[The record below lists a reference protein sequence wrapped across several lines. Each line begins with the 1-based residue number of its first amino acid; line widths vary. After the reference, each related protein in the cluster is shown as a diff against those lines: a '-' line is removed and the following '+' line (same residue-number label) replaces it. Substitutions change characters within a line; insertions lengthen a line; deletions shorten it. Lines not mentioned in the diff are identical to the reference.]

1 MSVDNRTNEKSTK
14 GGDMMTMKN
23 ETQARTAG
31 HCNQC
36 IMPPMG
42 KVTVVRDFTD
52 INGSTRLIGTMSYQI
67 PTYPMIALCDEHM
80 ATHYTAFKPY
90 FGAWVKECA
99 YARNW

>member
-1 MSVDNRTNEKSTK
+1 MKMDNRTNEKSSK
-14 GGDMMTMKN
+14 GGDMMTTPQ
-23 ETQARTAG
+23 EGQG

-52 INGSTRLIGTMSYQI
+52 INGSTRLIGVFDWQL
-67 PTYPMIALCDEHM
+67 PNYPYFALCDEHL

-90 FGAWVKECA
+90 LVTWVE
-99 YARNW
+99 